1 MVPAGTLAIAADFAG
16 SQFAVVELA
25 AVAAV
30 VSEIGSDWPPN
41 RRARLF

>member
-1 MVPAGTLAIAADFAG
+1 MVPAGTPAIAADFAG

-25 AVAAV
+25 AAAV
-30 VSEIGSDWPPN
+30 ASEIDSDWPPN